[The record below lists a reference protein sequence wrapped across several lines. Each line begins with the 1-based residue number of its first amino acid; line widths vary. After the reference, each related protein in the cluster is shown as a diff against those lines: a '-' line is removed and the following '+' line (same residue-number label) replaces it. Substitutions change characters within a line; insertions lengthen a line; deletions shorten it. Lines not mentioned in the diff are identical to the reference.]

1 MSGQVVSLKRARVRR
16 ARHVVLVRKLQR
28 IASELLLIHM
38 KLSAEATQTDLDN
51 AVAELRSVRGRKA

>member
-1 MSGQVVSLKRARVRR
+1 MSAVVHSLKRARIRR

-51 AVAELRSVRGRKA
+51 AVAELRSIRGRKT